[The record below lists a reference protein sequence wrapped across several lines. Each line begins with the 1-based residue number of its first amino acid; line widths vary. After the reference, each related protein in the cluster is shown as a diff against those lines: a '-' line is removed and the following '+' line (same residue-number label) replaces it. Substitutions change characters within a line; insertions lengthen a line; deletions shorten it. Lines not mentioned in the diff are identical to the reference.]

1 MCLCVSSDLRCDD
14 VWCACF
20 FVVVCV
26 CVVCCSSMSLCLCV
40 ECALLCG
47 DVRCVL
53 FLLLFLLC
61 EFLSMLLCKRV
72 CVVRVCLFVML

>member
-1 MCLCVSSDLRCDD
+1 M
-14 VWCACF
+14 
-20 FVVVCV
+20 
-26 CVVCCSSMSLCLCV
+26 